1 MEKLKMGIRVFVLML
16 LMLLMQ
22 VHVFATQVYEE
33 SENITDTESVVGQD
47 LTEKNETNKTGQAA
61 FNIHI
66 NVPDGFMDEIQ
77 LLFISQETED
87 EFECVLT
94 QENQYAM
101 SFLLNGSQT
110 YDLMYYYK
118 SYKEYEIA
126 EIPDYYECGTES
138 LWDVTYDMIVRSEP
152 TNKKLTPL
160 FGDMDETELE
170 QQNFVSDIF
179 PGMSEDDVIDWYYN
193 KIKEIRKKQ
202 IEDDWSPFVNGTK
215 NKSSKRIFKGVSGTN
230 EEWDELSDEQI
241 LTFYYA
247 CVLPYIIIQNNDFDY
262 DEYMDKLEL
271 FSKQCKQLK
280 MTDLYDVTERLWQ
293 YIWQYQRE
301 KHQMPNFATN
311 CLTMFRSEKN
321 QENLTNDISEKEQ
334 SGNNSDN
341 VNTQSEERLGTI
353 IIRMLL
359 NHIWSW
365 VLFII
370 SGILLVYLRKKE
382 KDDKKGVT
390 KR

>member
-1 MEKLKMGIRVFVLML
+1 MEQR
-16 LMLLMQ
+16 
-22 VHVFATQVYEE
+22 
-33 SENITDTESVVGQD
+33 
-47 LTEKNETNKTGQAA
+47 TNHQ
-61 FNIHI
+61 
-66 NVPDGFMDEIQ
+66 
-77 LLFISQETED
+77 
-87 EFECVLT
+87 
-94 QENQYAM
+94 
-101 SFLLNGSQT
+101 
-110 YDLMYYYK
+110 
-118 SYKEYEIA
+118 
-126 EIPDYYECGTES
+126 
-138 LWDVTYDMIVRSEP
+138 
-152 TNKKLTPL
+152 KK
-160 FGDMDETELE
+160 
-170 QQNFVSDIF
+170 
-179 PGMSEDDVIDWYYN
+179 
-193 KIKEIRKKQ
+193 
-202 IEDDWSPFVNGTK
+202 
-215 NKSSKRIFKGVSGTN
+215 IFKGVSGTN

-341 VNTQSEERLGTI
+341 VNTQSEEGLGTI

>member
-1 MEKLKMGIRVFVLML
+1 
-16 LMLLMQ
+16 
-22 VHVFATQVYEE
+22 
-33 SENITDTESVVGQD
+33 
-47 LTEKNETNKTGQAA
+47 
-61 FNIHI
+61 
-66 NVPDGFMDEIQ
+66 MDEIQ

-94 QENQYAM
+94 HENQYAM

-138 LWDVTYDMIVRSEP
+138 LWNVTYDMIVRSEP

-170 QQNFVSDIF
+170 QKNFASDIF
-179 PGMSEDDVIDWYYN
+179 PDMSEDDVIDWYYN

-215 NKSSKRIFKGVSGTN
+215 NKSSKKIFKGVSGTN
-230 EEWDELSDEQI
+230 EEWDELSDEQM

-301 KHQMPNFATN
+301 KIH
-311 CLTMFRSEKN
+311 RHKSHRK
-321 QENLTNDISEKEQ
+321 S
-334 SGNNSDN
+334 SG
-341 VNTQSEERLGTI
+341 
-353 IIRMLL
+353 
-359 NHIWSW
+359 
-365 VLFII
+365 
-370 SGILLVYLRKKE
+370 GIYICKCI
-382 KDDKKGVT
+382 
-390 KR
+390 

>member
-1 MEKLKMGIRVFVLML
+1 MKSLTKSTKDQKIIILNGANEEDIFKKWLDVIGMLEEDFLKF
-16 LMLLMQ
+16 
-22 VHVFATQVYEE
+22 
-33 SENITDTESVVGQD
+33 SET
-47 LTEKNETNKTGQAA
+47 
-61 FNIHI
+61 
-66 NVPDGFMDEIQ
+66 DGF
-77 LLFISQETED
+77 
-87 EFECVLT
+87 
-94 QENQYAM
+94 
-101 SFLLNGSQT
+101 
-110 YDLMYYYK
+110 
-118 SYKEYEIA
+118 
-126 EIPDYYECGTES
+126 
-138 LWDVTYDMIVRSEP
+138 
-152 TNKKLTPL
+152 
-160 FGDMDETELE
+160 
-170 QQNFVSDIF
+170 
-179 PGMSEDDVIDWYYN
+179 
-193 KIKEIRKKQ
+193 EIRKKLLETDHNFYE
-202 IEDDWSPFVNGTK
+202 ISMLFKKNNVEEKIGYSFLVKADDAKELGIVV
-215 NKSSKRIFKGVSGTN
+215 RI
-230 EEWDELSDEQI
+230 L
-241 LTFYYA
+241 L

-341 VNTQSEERLGTI
+341 VNTQSEEGLGTI